1 MKITKMITKIG
12 KLSIVLGLL
21 CVALASQA
29 KSLAISKNGK
39 VEYILH
45 DKELITVELID
56 GTKLTG
62 LLTIVSDT
70 SVIIDTLNLDI
81 RDIEGVK
88 VNSGSK
94 SVRGVGVVGVVG
106 GLALLGTGLSLMS
119 SDEGLVADAINA
131 IIGFPLVIVGGVI
144 NVISFTAILFSGGK
158 WIGVSGIYANYEL
171 KVI

>member
-1 MKITKMITKIG
+1 M
-12 KLSIVLGLL
+12 LPLL
-21 CVALASQA
+21 LKQ
-29 KSLAISKNGK
+29 KGLAISKNGK

-88 VNSGSK
+88 VN
-94 SVRGVGVVGVVG
+94 
-106 GLALLGTGLSLMS
+106 L
-119 SDEGLVADAINA
+119 
-131 IIGFPLVIVGGVI
+131 
-144 NVISFTAILFSGGK
+144 
-158 WIGVSGIYANYEL
+158 W
-171 KVI
+171 

>member
-1 MKITKMITKIG
+1 M
-12 KLSIVLGLL
+12 
-21 CVALASQA
+21 
-29 KSLAISKNGK
+29 
-39 VEYILH
+39 
-45 DKELITVELID
+45 
-56 GTKLTG
+56 
-62 LLTIVSDT
+62 
-70 SVIIDTLNLDI
+70 
-81 RDIEGVK
+81 
-88 VNSGSK
+88 
-94 SVRGVGVVGVVG
+94 GVVGVVG